1 MSINKIYLHDIRMD
15 AFLKYFNNHTVDLT
29 QLEKDKAP
37 IETNVYKYGDIKL
50 VLPKEKYTEN
60 QINYLTNK
68 AGISNSTTPEV
79 VKSNIYEVLN
89 LTNNV
94 LDLPLYSCYKYYEIT
109 LDQEK
114 NETINLKIEIDPET
128 LKNYE
133 LVTDTKDSYFSFY
146 TSTYKSKVNGIIT
159 YIVENILVE
168 NNIEIDEEN
177 GKQNL
182 KFKYKLPSGETY
194 FTDFN
199 QDVKSKIE
207 LYADKIRENFYNN
220 TNEDSMINYYIPN
233 SFPNEVDCLIKI
245 GNEEENV
252 IKRHLSATFYR
263 YSALNESSTEI
274 NEIKNDIPYLEY
286 KTEVLFDD
294 SNKAQYIDIKRDYT
308 VETIAKLLDE
318 REFQRLNVYEYD
330 EYNDLSIPNALD
342 SNYTI
347 KTYDLDGRYSKI
359 KEAIKCKIN
368 KYRLCFN
375 INDNKF
381 PVYSDRKTTTFG
393 IFRNDVFCPVYNK
406 NGYWLYP
413 LVAGDGGLNIA
424 NILNTT
430 ESLDYPDLKVDI
442 EETSFIIYKFIINN
456 KTYQAYLDRN
466 ENKYFL
472 VVNLSYMEDTTK
484 YSNPYYGRV
493 YFLDQELRIEKL
505 YLEYTSISRP
515 NINIISDTEVIEEL
529 KTIFGSDNF
538 KAYCDQNNTEY
549 YIDALTNKIIKKE
562 TINCVSYMESNELL
576 FNTILKTNEGE
587 LIIPESLVK
596 DIEAKYDVAH
606 RFLSLNLITN
616 RNRGDHVSNKSLQQ
630 EITSFAVNNIWNIL
644 NSNKNTNVV
653 SSIYSSNYLKQMYYY
668 ISALYKYYTEEN
680 RFDSGYS
687 GVLFNKNNY
696 NSIDFK
702 YSANTE
708 PNKIYMYKREK
719 PISSITGEISIGG
732 KNYHY
737 NTANSTL
744 TTVEQNLID
753 EILNKTTP
761 YTRLLEYE
769 KYATIN
775 EKRRA
780 LEKEFLE
787 MKKLGETKEDT
798 LVTVKDD
805 TLSNNN
811 YIYKKETVNK
821 DFQNILSD
829 FLTEFFYND
838 IYISSEEFT
847 SPDSSESFY
856 LDSFNKFY
864 SPKIKSE
871 FIDYDNN
878 TDETEEK
885 DAVLEF
891 VTTRD
896 EFNAYF
902 NYVMDKYTK
911 GMRF

>member
-29 QLEKDKAP
+29 QLEKDESP

-50 VLPKEKYTEN
+50 VLQKEKYTES
-60 QINYLTNK
+60 QISYLTNK
-68 AGISNSTTPEV
+68 AGIPNSITPEV
-79 VKSNIYEVLN
+79 IKSNIYEVVN
-89 LTNNV
+89 LTNSV

-114 NETINLKIEIDPET
+114 NESVNLKIETDPSMS
-128 LKNYE
+128 KDYE
-133 LVTDTKDSYFSFY
+133 LVTDVKDSYFSFY
-146 TSTYKSKVNGIIT
+146 TNTYKSKVNGITT
-159 YIVENILVE
+159 YIIENILVE
-168 NNIEIDEEN
+168 NNLEINEEN

-182 KFKYKLPSGETY
+182 KFKYKLPSGEIY

-207 LYADKIRENFYNN
+207 VYADKIRENFYNN
-220 TNEDSMINYYIPN
+220 TNEESMINYYIPN
-233 SFPNEVDCLIKI
+233 NFPNEVDCLIKI
-245 GNEEENV
+245 GDEEENV

-263 YSALNESSTEI
+263 YSDLNESSTEF

-286 KTEVLFDD
+286 KTEVVFDS
-294 SNKAQYIDIKRDYT
+294 SNKAQYINIRRDYT
-308 VETIAKLLDE
+308 VEIIAKLLDE

-330 EYNDLSIPNALD
+330 EYDDLNIPNALD
-342 SNYTI
+342 NDYATKI
-347 KTYDLDGRYSKI
+347 YDLDGRYSKI
-359 KEAIKCKIN
+359 KDSIKCKIN
-368 KYRLCFN
+368 KYRLCFS
-375 INDNKF
+375 INESKF
-381 PVYSDRKTTTFG
+381 PVYSDLKTTTFG
-393 IFRNDVFCPVYNK
+393 IFKNDIFCPVYNK

-413 LVAGDGGLNIA
+413 LIAGDGGLKIA
-424 NILNTT
+424 DILDTY

-442 EETSFIIYKFIINN
+442 EEASFIIFKFIINN

-472 VVNLSYMEDTTK
+472 VVNLSYMEDAAR

-493 YFLDQELRIEKL
+493 YFDSELRIEKL
-505 YLEYTSISRP
+505 DLEYTPISRP
-515 NINIISDTEVIEEL
+515 NTNIISDVSVIEEL
-529 KTIFGSDNF
+529 KTVFGSDNF
-538 KAYCDQNNTEY
+538 KAYCNKNDTEY
-549 YIDALTNKIIKKE
+549 YIDILTNKIIKKE
-562 TINCVSYMESNELL
+562 TINCVSFTESNNLL
-576 FNTILKTNEGE
+576 FNDNSQTSEGN
-587 LIIPESLVK
+587 LIIPESLTEN
-596 DIEAKYDVAH
+596 IEKKYNDKG
-606 RFLSLNLITN
+606 RFLNLQNTSSN
-616 RNRGDHVSNKSLQQ
+616 TRGDYVSNKSLQQ
-630 EITSFAVNNIWNIL
+630 EITNYAVNNIWNIL
-644 NSNKNTNVV
+644 NSNKNTNIV

-668 ISALYKYYTEEN
+668 ISAMYKYYTEEK

-696 NSIDFK
+696 NSVDFK
-702 YSANTE
+702 YRANTE
-708 PNKIYMYKREK
+708 PNKIYMYKREN
-719 PISSITGEISIGG
+719 PIASITGEISIGG

-753 EILNKTTP
+753 TILNKTTP

-775 EKRRA
+775 EKRKA

-805 TLSNNN
+805 SISNIN

-821 DFQNILSD
+821 DFQNVLSD

-838 IYISSEEFT
+838 IYIYNEEFT
-847 SPDSSESFY
+847 SPDLSESFY

-878 TDETEEK
+878 IDDTEEK

-891 VTTRD
+891 VTTSD

-902 NYVMDKYTK
+902 NDVMDKYTK

>member
-29 QLEKDKAP
+29 QLEKDEAP
-37 IETNVYKYGDIKL
+37 IETNVYKYEDIKL

-89 LTNNV
+89 LTNSV

-114 NETINLKIEIDPET
+114 NESVNLKIETDPST
-128 LKNYE
+128 SKDYE
-133 LVTDTKDSYFSFY
+133 LVTDVKDSYFSFY
-146 TSTYKSKVNGIIT
+146 TNTYKSKVNGIIT
-159 YIVENILVE
+159 YIIENILVE
-168 NNIEIDEEN
+168 NNIEINEEN

-182 KFKYKLPSGETY
+182 KFKYRLPSGETY
-194 FTDFN
+194 ITDFN

-220 TNEDSMINYYIPN
+220 TNEESMINYYIPN
-233 SFPNEVDCLIKI
+233 NFPNEVDCLIKI
-245 GNEEENV
+245 GDEEENV
-252 IKRHLSATFYR
+252 IKRHLSSTFYR

-308 VETIAKLLDE
+308 VEVIAKLLDE
-318 REFQRLNVYEYD
+318 REFQALNVYEYD
-330 EYNDLSIPNALD
+330 EYEDLSIPNALGND
-342 SNYTI
+342 YVTKI
-347 KTYDLDGRYSKI
+347 YDLDGRYSKI
-359 KEAIKCKIN
+359 KDAIKCKIN

-381 PVYSDRKTTTFG
+381 PVYSDVKTNTFG
-393 IFRNDVFCPVYNK
+393 IFRNDIFCPVYNK

-424 NILNTT
+424 NILNTY
-430 ESLDYPDLKVDI
+430 ESLDYPDLKEDI
-442 EETSFIIYKFIINN
+442 EEASFTIYKFIINN
-456 KTYQAYLDRN
+456 KTYQAYLDKN

-472 VVNLSYMEDTTK
+472 VVNLSYMEDNAR
-484 YSNPYYGRV
+484 YFNPYYGRV
-493 YFLDQELRIEKL
+493 YFDSELRIEKL
-505 YLEYTSISRP
+505 DLEYTSISRP
-515 NINIISDTEVIEEL
+515 NTNIISDTSVIEEL
-529 KTIFGSDNF
+529 KTVFGSENF
-538 KAYCDQNNTEY
+538 KAYCNQNDTEY
-549 YIDALTNKIIKKE
+549 YIDILTNKIIKKE
-562 TINCVSYMESNELL
+562 IINCVSFTESNKLL
-576 FNTILKTNEGE
+576 FNTILTTNEGNF
-587 LIIPESLVK
+587 IIPESLVK
-596 DIEAKYDVAH
+596 NIESKYDVAH
-606 RFLSLNLITN
+606 RFLSLNLTTN
-616 RNRGDHVSNKSLQQ
+616 RNRGDYVSNKSLHQ
-630 EITSFAVNNIWNIL
+630 EITNCAVNNIWNIL
-644 NSNKNTNVV
+644 NSNKNTNIV

-668 ISALYKYYTEEN
+668 ISSLYKYYTEEN

-708 PNKIYMYKREK
+708 PNKIYMHKREN

-737 NTANSTL
+737 DTANSTL
-744 TTVEQNLID
+744 TVIEQNLID

-798 LVTVKDD
+798 LVTIKDN
-805 TLSNNN
+805 TITNTSF
-811 YIYKKETVNK
+811 IYKKETVNK
-821 DFQNILSD
+821 DFQNILSN

-878 TDETEEK
+878 IDETEEK

-891 VTTRD
+891 VTTKD
-896 EFNAYF
+896 EFNTYF
-902 NYVMDKYTK
+902 NDVMDKYTK